1 MFLNFS
7 YFSTPLDSLNPRPS
21 CDMLQLSQC
30 VCDSDNEDD
39 NDNEDVDLLDEE
51 VDDGDCIYK

>member
-1 MFLNFS
+1 
-7 YFSTPLDSLNPRPS
+7 
-21 CDMLQLSQC
+21 